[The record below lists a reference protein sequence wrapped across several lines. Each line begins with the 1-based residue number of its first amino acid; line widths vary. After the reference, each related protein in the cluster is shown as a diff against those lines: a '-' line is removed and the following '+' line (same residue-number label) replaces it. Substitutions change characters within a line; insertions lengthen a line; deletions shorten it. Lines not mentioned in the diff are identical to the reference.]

1 MNSGMKINP
10 GETTHLFKW
19 LPRNEQMRARRMGKG
34 IWRVIF
40 SSLLNFQRCLILA
53 RLSSPPLFSLFLSV
67 TLCVLR
73 RCRYDI
79 TTLNHSLS
87 VSGLVHCPPP
97 PTLAPGIIS
106 RWVHTAPSMVVL
118 FLSPQQLLKCHL
130 SDVRHPFLFFSHP
143 FFFFLMPLYHNLN

>member
-1 MNSGMKINP
+1 MKINP

-40 SSLLNFQRCLILA
+40 CSLLNFQRCLILA

-97 PTLAPGIIS
+97 PDSCTRHYLQMSPHCAVNGGVILIASTAIEVSSFRCAAPFS
-106 RWVHTAPSMVVL
+106 
-118 FLSPQQLLKCHL
+118 
-130 SDVRHPFLFFSHP
+130 FLFPS
-143 FFFFLMPLYHNLN
+143 FFFFFDAIVP